1 MVMPGGPLDR
11 DGDGEYVVWLPG
23 WLVLVRDDL
32 PGAGLACRRAVAFP
46 PGKPGLGN
54 RMLD

>member
-1 MVMPGGPLDR
+1 MDQ
-11 DGDGEYVVWLPG
+11 DGAGEYVVSLPG
-23 WLVLVRDDL
+23 GLILVRDDL
-32 PGAGLACRRAVAFP
+32 PGAGLACRRAAGFP